1 MTIVKQIWARLDQR
15 GRIGLAFGVAAIL
28 ALTSIL
34 GYWTLRQDYQVLFSG
49 LAPQDAAAM
58 VAELERMKV
67 PYRIGEGGDTIL
79 VGADV
84 VHKTRLKLLG
94 KDIPL
99 HGAVGF
105 ELFNNTDFG
114 MTEFA
119 QKVNYQRALQGE
131 ITRTILSIEE
141 IQGARVHLAL
151 PEHTLFKK
159 AGATPKA
166 SVTLTL
172 KPGRRLAPDQVRGI
186 QRLVAASV
194 PDIRPEDVTL
204 LDQHGVALSRQGG
217 DEADLASGRLEHKR
231 GMEDYLGR
239 KLADVLDRSFGA
251 GQAIATVDVVLG
263 NKQVKVT
270 TEDVLPANKP
280 GADEA
285 PTGIVVRERHT
296 VRDGAAGKDGE
307 QNEEERNN
315 EIEYQVGRRIEQV
328 ESGPGAVERLSVAV
342 VVRAPLGEEELG
354 RLREIAANAVGFNA
368 ERGDRIAVYSM
379 GRLPALTPSNEAATT
394 QPPAEAAAAPAS
406 AAPTAARPL
415 GAVPQPFWWVLAGLL
430 GLGAL
435 LWFGARRTV
444 AETTLAGPLDEAGRA
459 AALRQVQ
466 RWLDQEAAEEL
477 R

>member
-1 MTIVKQIWARLDQR
+1 MIVKQIWTKLDRR
-15 GRIGLAFGVAAIL
+15 GRMGLGLGALVIVLATGVA
-28 ALTSIL
+28 
-34 GYWTLRQDYQVLFSG
+34 GYYALRQDYQVLFSG
-49 LAPQDAAAM
+49 LASQDAAAM

-159 AGATPKA
+159 AGAVPKA

-172 KPGRRLAPDQVRGI
+172 KPGRRLAPDQVLGI

-194 PDIRPEDVTL
+194 PEIRPEDVTL
-204 LDQHGVALSRQGG
+204 LDQHGVALNRQAG
-217 DEADLASGRLEHKR
+217 DEPNQQASGRLEHKR
-231 GMEDYLGR
+231 SMEEYLGR
-239 KLADVLDRSFGA
+239 KLTDVLDRSFGA
-251 GQAIATVDVVLG
+251 GQTIATVDVVLG

-280 GADEA
+280 GPDEA

-296 VRDGAAGKDGE
+296 VRDGAAAKEGE
-307 QNEEERNN
+307 TQEEERNN

-328 ESGPGAVERLSVAV
+328 ESGPGALERLSVAV
-342 VVRAPLGEEELG
+342 VVRAPLSEEEMG
-354 RLREIAANAVGFNA
+354 RLREIVASSVGFDEA
-368 ERGDRIAVYSM
+368 RGDRIAVYTM
-379 GRLPALTPSNEAATT
+379 GHLP
-394 QPPAEAAAAPAS
+394 AAAAKPAVVPEAADVAPVVTPVKATPPAFAPWMIFALIGFVAMVLVMLVAMTRRS
-406 AAPTAARPL
+406 AVSVETAA
-415 GAVPQPFWWVLAGLL
+415 
-430 GLGAL
+430 
-435 LWFGARRTV
+435 T
-444 AETTLAGPLDEAGRA
+444 PLDEAGRT

-466 RWLDQEAAEEL
+466 RWLDQQASEAG